1 MIPNNYIL
9 YGMIIYILIILLI
22 VCIKPNFVY
31 DHNNKR
37 FRNFGWNFSNIS
49 DSTSPTPLSVGSIS
63 VMLAIMI
70 GCVVGLSDRNKP
82 VEVVQ
87 KSKIYYLKV
96 SPDGRMEVVKD
107 IMQQVPQTIMSGGGV
122 QPIMQQVPQTIMSG
136 GGVQPIMQQVPQ
148 TIISGGSVQ
157 PIMQQVPQTIMS
169 GGGVQPIMQQVPQT
183 IMSGGGV
190 QPIMQQVSQHVSQ
203 PLSQLVQQTIPYYE
217 QPKFIPFYT
226 GSE

>member
-1 MIPNNYIL
+1 
-9 YGMIIYILIILLI
+9 MIIYILIILLI

-107 IMQQVPQTIMSGGGV
+107 IMQQVPQ
-122 QPIMQQVPQTIMSG
+122 PIIQQVP
-136 GGVQPIMQQVPQ
+136 
-148 TIISGGSVQ
+148 
-157 PIMQQVPQTIMS
+157 
-169 GGGVQPIMQQVPQT
+169 
-183 IMSGGGV
+183 
-190 QPIMQQVSQHVSQ
+190 QPIMQQVSQQVSQ

-226 GSE
+226 GLE